1 MGVIEHF
8 KALCKIPHCSHGAEA
23 MKRYLQQR
31 ADAYGF
37 SVSADSAGNI
47 LCRKKGAKITLQA
60 HYDMVCIGTEFPI
73 ATQEKAGWLSAE
85 SSTLGADNGIGMAM
99 MLALM
104 EESAEIDALF
114 TADEEVGLLGARGL
128 EIALDTP
135 YLLNLDSEEEGVVS
149 IGCAGGV
156 DIIAKAALETV
167 EEELFCYEI
176 EVSGLPGGHSGV
188 DIDKKIPNAIKE
200 LASSVKHPDLRLIS
214 ISGGERRNAIPKH
227 AVAEVGFAE
236 AVSSSGLRPLGK
248 KRVRSLGMGE
258 EVIDLLDRFEHGVRE
273 MDEELDIVKTSI
285 NLAQI
290 ETDEGMVTIH
300 LSGRSM
306 EKSALEALEKE
317 TVEYFE
323 AAGFI
328 VRSEGFYSPWQ
339 PEQNAF
345 AKTVLEL
352 SKAVFPDA
360 RFGAIHAGLECGIIK
375 EKAPDIAIASIGPNI
390 ENPHSAGEKVELA
403 SVERVFD
410 TVKKI
415 VASVQA

>member
-1 MGVIEHF
+1 MDVIEHF
-8 KALCKIPHCSHGAEA
+8 RALCEIPHCSHGAEV

-37 SVSADSAGNI
+37 SVSADSSGNI
-47 LCRKKGAKITLQA
+47 LCRKKGTKITLQA

-73 ATQEKAGWLSAE
+73 ATQEKSGWLSAK

-104 EESAEIDALF
+104 EEGAEIDALF
-114 TADEEVGLLGARGL
+114 TANEEVGLLGARGL
-128 EIALDTP
+128 EMALQTP

-167 EEELFCYEI
+167 EEELYCYEI

-200 LASSVKHPDLRLIS
+200 LVSRMSHPDLRLIS
-214 ISGGERRNAIPKH
+214 INGGERRNAIPKY

-236 AVSSSGLRPLGK
+236 AVSSPGLRPLGR
-248 KRVRSLGMGE
+248 KRVRSLGMGK
-258 EVIDLLDRFEHGVRE
+258 EVIALLEGFEHGVRE
-273 MDEELDIVKTSI
+273 MDEELSIVKTSI

-290 ETDEGMVTIH
+290 DTEEGMMTIH
-300 LSGRSM
+300 LSARSM
-306 EKSALEALEKE
+306 EKSALQALEKE
-317 TVEYFE
+317 TLEYFE

-339 PEQNAF
+339 PEKNAF
-345 AKTVLEL
+345 AKRVLEL
-352 SKAVFPDA
+352 SKAVFPDV

-390 ENPHSAGEKVELA
+390 ENPHSAGERVELA
-403 SVERVFD
+403 SIERVFE